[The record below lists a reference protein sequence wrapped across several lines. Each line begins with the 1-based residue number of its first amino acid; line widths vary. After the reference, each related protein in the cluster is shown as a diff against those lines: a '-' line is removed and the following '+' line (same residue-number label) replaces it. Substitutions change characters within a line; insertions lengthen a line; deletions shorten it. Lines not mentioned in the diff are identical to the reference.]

1 MICLSFLGVFRKKT
15 RPSEIGPYLTDFVIR
30 PLSHHR
36 SHPDLWHL
44 EGLSPEALFEE
55 LFYLESFAVDYAVT
69 LALGHSPR
77 RQAVMGHFWNV
88 LRRRMAEMGCPF
100 ALREYGPRQE
110 AYREGIASHH
120 SDPVAG
126 VGSAFASL
134 CGLDGEEALTEQAVT
149 EFATTATAIVRLL
162 MRFRVLEEA

>member
-1 MICLSFLGVFRKKT
+1 MFRKKT
-15 RPSEIGPYLTDFVIR
+15 RPDEIGPYLTDFVIR
-30 PLSHHR
+30 PLAHHR
-36 SHPDLWHL
+36 SHSAPWHL
-44 EGLSPEALFEE
+44 EGLSQETLFEE

-88 LRRRMAEMGCPF
+88 LRRRVAETGCPF

-110 AYREGIASHH
+110 AYREGIAAHP

-134 CGLDGEEALTEQAVT
+134 CGVNGEEALTEQAVT
-149 EFATTATAIVRLL
+149 EFATTATAIVKLL